1 MTDVTEILLGPVLTD
16 GATTKVKDKK
26 TGQVYYKKQILPEGK
41 FTYKTADGKDIELD
55 LTAAQHQIY
64 VDSFK
69 KKAYDEVPFQFGAHT
84 NDPTIRKGTMA
95 DVEYVPGKGSWG
107 YFQLDE
113 EAAKYVEKYPNFGVS
128 PRLVVGLKR
137 MDGKTFP
144 AAIQHVAGTVVP
156 RASGMSPWEKIEL
169 SEDDLP
175 DDVTIIDF
183 SDETIIAH
191 RDVKETPVTK
201 TTGKGSGGGGV
212 NEGETFALSKEEY
225 EFFQNMKTEYAK
237 AEKML
242 SGDDEDEK
250 KSTVATVDLSEVT
263 GKADKALAEIAQM
276 RAAAVQET
284 WQARKAL
291 LLSQGVPPAALDL
304 ADPVM
309 TSVDSQVY
317 DLSDG
322 EGGTVRVDAKTQM
335 LGQLELMKGMIDL
348 GGEIGHGQGGS
359 GAAGITDTPEDYEK
373 WLRHHGI

>member
-1 MTDVTEILLGPVLTD
+1 MTDATEILLGPVLTE

-55 LTAAQHQIY
+55 LTAAQHQAY
-64 VDSFK
+64 VKSFK
-69 KKAYDEVPFQFGAHT
+69 DKAYDEVPFQFGAHT

-169 SEDDLP
+169 SEDDMP
-175 DDVTIIDF
+175 DTVTIIDF

-201 TTGKGSGGGGV
+201 TTGNGGNGG
-212 NEGETFALSKEEY
+212 NQNSGETFTLSQEQY
-225 EFFQNMKTEYAK
+225 AFFTKMQEEYAK
-237 AEKML
+237 AEAL
-242 SGDDEDEK
+242 LGEGDAPKEQEK
-250 KSTVATVDLSEVT
+250 VTVDLSEVT
-263 GKADKALAEIAQM
+263 SKADKALAEIAQM
-276 RAAAVQET
+276 RAAAVAET
-284 WQARKAL
+284 WAARKAL

-322 EGGTVRVDAKTQM
+322 EGGTVKVDAKTQM

-348 GGEIGHGQGGS
+348 GGELGHGQSGMVGS
-359 GAAGITDTPEDYEK
+359 PDDTPENYDK
-373 WLRHHGI
+373 WLGEYGLR

>member
-1 MTDVTEILLGPVLTD
+1 MTDATEILLGPVLTE

-41 FTYKTADGKDIELD
+41 FTYKTGDGKDIELD
-55 LTAAQHQIY
+55 LTAAQHKLYI
-64 VDSFK
+64 DSFK
-69 KKAYDEVPFQFGAHT
+69 QKAYDEVPFQFGAHT

-113 EAAKYVEKYPNFGVS
+113 EAAKYVERYPNFGVS

-169 SEDDLP
+169 SEDDMP
-175 DDVTIIDF
+175 DTVTIIDF
-183 SDETIIAH
+183 SDETIKAH

-201 TTGKGSGGGGV
+201 TTGKGGSG
-212 NEGETFALSKEEY
+212 EGETFTLSQEQY
-225 EFFQNMKTEYAK
+225 EFFTKMQEEYAK
-237 AEKML
+237 AEKLL
-242 SGDDEDEK
+242 SGDEDEK
-250 KSTVATVDLSEVT
+250 KGSETSTVDLSEVT

-276 RAAAVQET
+276 RATAVAET
-284 WQARKAL
+284 WAARKAL

-322 EGGTVRVDAKTQM
+322 EGGTVKVDAKTQM

-348 GGEIGHGQGGS
+348 GAELGHGRS
-359 GAAGITDTPEDYEK
+359 GAMGSPDDTPENYDK
-373 WLRHHGI
+373 WLGEYGLR

>member
-1 MTDVTEILLGPVLTD
+1 MTDATEILLGPVLTE

-41 FTYKTADGKDIELD
+41 FSYKTSDGKDIELD
-55 LTAAQHQIY
+55 LTAAQHQAYIK
-64 VDSFK
+64 SFK
-69 KKAYDEVPFQFGAHT
+69 DKAYDEVPFQFGAHT

-175 DDVTIIDF
+175 EDVTIIDF

-201 TTGKGSGGGGV
+201 TTGKGSGGGSTG
-212 NEGETFALSKEEY
+212 EGETFTLSSEEY
-225 EFFQNMKTEYAK
+225 DFFTKMKAEWAK
-237 AEKML
+237 AEATL
-242 SGDDEDEK
+242 GDDDEEQPPA
-250 KSTVATVDLSEVT
+250 ATVDLSEVT
-263 GKADKALAEIAQM
+263 GKADAALAQLAEIRSQ
-276 RAAAVQET
+276 AVRESWT
-284 WQARKAL
+284 ARKAL

-322 EGGTVRVDAKTQM
+322 EGGVVKVDAKTQM

-348 GGEIGHGQGGS
+348 GAEIGHGQTGVGTPGDS
-359 GAAGITDTPEDYEK
+359 PEDYDK
-373 WLRHHGI
+373 WLRSHGL